1 MGADDRV
8 KTTRQRAEERR
19 QAKLAAVQEQIDA
32 GTLTIRRMT
41 VKERA
46 EHPPRPREQ
55 AHLPLSGLRGLPR
68 SG

>member
-1 MGADDRV
+1 MGAGDLL

-32 GTLTIRRMT
+32 GTLTVRSMT

-46 EHPPRPREQ
+46 EHPPQPRPEHGRG
-55 AHLPLSGLRGLPR
+55 SGRTY
-68 SG
+68 